1 MQVNTNSTTRQSV
14 SVNMTINSVKIKQV
28 FICVWYLSLFD
39 QCCKNETADLPR
51 WWLVTDTSV

>member
-28 FICVWYLSLFD
+28 FICVWGLSLFD
-39 QCCKNETADLPR
+39 QCCKNETADLP
-51 WWLVTDTSV
+51 DDD